1 MWKVLVFCV
10 LVGGGA
16 RGQSWLDNIT
26 DDLLEG
32 TLRDMQT
39 SVVNYSKPV
48 INVTYIADFEFDMR
62 AMGHLYNSTHT
73 IIDFIANKQAYP
85 EVDGRIRF
93 KARVFA
99 PVVVPCELPLILL
112 TSYSA
117 PETRRCPLFPPL
129 LHGLTAHRLLRG
141 AFHINISYTNK

>member
-1 MWKVLVFCV
+1 MWKVLVLCV

-16 RGQSWLDNIT
+16 KGQSWLDNIT

-62 AMGHLYNSTHT
+62 AMGHLYNSTHM

-85 EVDGRIRF
+85 EGKSF
-93 KARVFA
+93 
-99 PVVVPCELPLILL
+99 LL
-112 TSYSA
+112 N
-117 PETRRCPLFPPL
+117 
-129 LHGLTAHRLLRG
+129 LRTPK
-141 AFHINISYTNK
+141 FIQNFIIINVNA